1 MTKMNKQAR
10 RVARELKYM
19 GVAISTTDVMP
30 HGKGAARQAAECATR
45 LREMFDDYEAPIGL
59 LEHELLKLRKRDV
72 TLYRTLCEEF
82 QMEYLGA

>member
-10 RVARELKYM
+10 RVARELKCM
-19 GVAISTTDVMP
+19 GVAINTTDVMP
-30 HGKGAARQAAECATR
+30 HGKGAARQAAECVTR

-72 TLYRTLCEEF
+72 TLYRELCREF
-82 QMEYLGA
+82 QMEYLG

>member
-1 MTKMNKQAR
+1 
-10 RVARELKYM
+10 
-19 GVAISTTDVMP
+19 MP

>member
-10 RVARELKYM
+10 RVARELKYT
-19 GVAISTTDVMP
+19 GVAIDTTDVMP
-30 HGKGAARQAAECATR
+30 RGKGAARQAVECATR
-45 LREMFDDYEAPIGL
+45 LRELFDDYEAPIGL

>member
-1 MTKMNKQAR
+1 
-10 RVARELKYM
+10 
-19 GVAISTTDVMP
+19 MP

-72 TLYRTLCEEF
+72 TLYRELRDEF
-82 QMEYLGA
+82 QMGYLG

>member
-10 RVARELKYM
+10 RVARELKYT
-19 GVAISTTDVMP
+19 GVAIDMTDVMP
-30 HGKGAARQAAECATR
+30 RGKGDARQAAECATR
-45 LREMFDDYEAPIGL
+45 LREMFDDWDQPVGL